1 MKKPE
6 SIMLDHGA
14 GGRASHELTAE
25 VFARHL
31 GNPVLGQMDDAAV
44 LEAPAGR
51 LAMSTDTF
59 VVDPIFFPG
68 GDIGSLAVHGT
79 VNDVACRGAIP
90 RWLTCGF
97 VLEEGLPL
105 ETLERVVASMAAA
118 AKAAGVLV
126 VAGDTKVVNRG
137 QADKLYIN
145 TTGVGV
151 IPEGVEIG
159 ADRCRPGDAI
169 LITGTVGDH
178 GATILA
184 QRKGLGLD
192 APIKSDS
199 AAMNQVAADV
209 VAACPG
215 LRLLRDPTRGGLATT
230 LNEIA
235 ATSGVAMELSEA
247 AIPVDPAVG
256 GVCELLGLDP
266 MYLACEGRLI
276 AVTAPQEAE
285 AALAAMR
292 SHPNCAG
299 AALVGEVREAPAGKV
314 WLATS
319 IGGRRLLDMLSGEP
333 LPRIC

>member
-6 SIMLDHGA
+6 RIMLDHGA
-14 GGRASHELTAE
+14 GGRASHELTKE

-31 GNPVLGQMDDAAV
+31 GNPLLGQMDDAAV
-44 LEAPAGR
+44 LEPPAGR
-51 LAMSTDTF
+51 LAVSTDTF

-79 VNDVACRGAIP
+79 VNDVACRGAVP

-97 VLEEGLPL
+97 VLEEGLSL
-105 ETLERVVASMAAA
+105 ETLERVVASMAEAA
-118 AKAAGVLV
+118 EAAGVLV
-126 VAGDTKVVNRG
+126 VAGDTKVVNKG

-151 IPEGVEIG
+151 VPEGVEIG
-159 ADRCRPGDAI
+159 ADRCRPGDAV
-169 LITGTVGDH
+169 LISGTVGDH

-184 QRKGLGLD
+184 QRRGLGLN

-199 AAMNQVAADV
+199 APLNHMAADL

-235 ATSGVAMELSEA
+235 ATSGVAVELDEA
-247 AIPVDPAVG
+247 AIPVDPGVG

-276 AVTAPQEAE
+276 AVVPPEQAE

-292 SHPNCAG
+292 GHGPGAG
-299 AALVGEVREAPAGKV
+299 AAVIGRAQEAPAGKV